1 VWILKPPAFVF
12 AMQQQDNAD
21 GGEKGYAPSIAG
33 FGKRK
38 GPDEEVRMLLK
49 MIIKSQD
56 ELKDKIHGTH

>member
-1 VWILKPPAFVF
+1 
-12 AMQQQDNAD
+12 MQQQQDNAV
-21 GGEKGYAPSIAG
+21 GSEKGYAPSIAG